1 MVRNIILTE
10 DSAEVADE
18 VIEIVFE
25 KVGIKLNTK
34 ELVLTLFQDPKKLS
48 EIVIENFKRRIAV

>member
-10 DSAEVADE
+10 ESAEVADE
-18 VIEIVFE
+18 VIEIVFD

-34 ELVLTLFQDPKKLS
+34 ELVMELFQDPKKLS
-48 EIVIENFKRRIAV
+48 EIIIQNFKKRIVT

>member
-10 DSAEVADE
+10 ESAEVADE
-18 VIEIVFE
+18 VIEIVFD

-34 ELVLTLFQDPKKLS
+34 ELVMELFQDPKTLS
-48 EIVIENFKRRIAV
+48 EIIIQNFKNRIVA

>member
-10 DSAEVADE
+10 ESSEVADE
-18 VIEIVFE
+18 VIEIILE

-34 ELVLTLFQDPKKLS
+34 ELVMELFQDPKTLS
-48 EIVIENFKRRIAV
+48 DIIIQNFKNRIAV

>member
-10 DSAEVADE
+10 ESAEVADE

-34 ELVLTLFQDPKKLS
+34 ELVMELFQDPKTLS
-48 EIVIENFKRRIAV
+48 GIIIQNFKNRIVA

>member
-10 DSAEVADE
+10 ESAEVADE
-18 VIEIVFE
+18 VIKIVFD

-34 ELVLTLFQDPKKLS
+34 ELVMELFQDPKTLS
-48 EIVIENFKRRIAV
+48 RIIIENFKNRIVA